1 MRQMLVMSAVL
12 RFMFPIAEVQTNGNS
27 ARSIEADQKEI
38 LRLED
43 RLTKAWLK
51 NDTATISSMVA
62 DDFQYWSF
70 KGLRRNK
77 ADLLRAVARSAEG
90 DTKLEDQMVRVYGDA
105 AIYTARVI
113 DSGKHA
119 NGEAFTSTT
128 CITVVYIRR
137 SGKWQMVADHETLLE

>member
-1 MRQMLVMSAVL
+1 MLMLSAVL
-12 RFMFPIAEVQTNGNS
+12 LFVFPIAEVQTNSNS
-27 ARSIEADQKEI
+27 VRSIEADQKEI

-43 RLTKAWLK
+43 QLTKAWLK

-70 KGLRRNK
+70 KGVRRNK

-90 DTKLEDQMVRVYGDA
+90 DTKMEDPMVRVYGDA

-119 NGEAFTSTT
+119 NGEPFTSTT

-137 SGKWQMVADHETLLE
+137 GGKWQMVADHETLLE